1 MHEEV
6 TISAVGAGGEGVA
19 KTASG
24 AVRVP
29 FALPGEVVNIARD
42 GDEAVVM
49 ALKQASP
56 ARVAPPCQY
65 FESCGGC
72 VLQHWRPEDYQ
83 HWKRELVVT
92 ALQARG
98 LDVPVDALVPAHAY
112 SRRRITL
119 SARLTAK
126 GQVVGL
132 NRYHSHDVV
141 EVTECPVTV
150 AEITGRFDDLRLVA
164 GALAGRNTMLHLMVT
179 LAGNGLDIAITGAK
193 ALEEAERQRLV
204 RLCLDKQFARIAVD
218 GEIIVE
224 REKPQLDFGGVTV
237 EIPSGGFLQAT
248 AEAENILQKL
258 VLEGLGKTKQ
268 ALDLFAGAGT
278 FTFPMARK
286 MNVHAVEFDKPALAA
301 MERAARRATGL
312 KKLEHE
318 QRDLFRRPFSH
329 KELAGFDGLVFDPPR
344 AGAEAQVAEIAR
356 AIVPHVVA
364 VSCNPVTFA
373 RDLKILVDGGYAIR
387 RVVPVDQFL
396 WTPHVE
402 VVAFLTRRRPKPGW
416 KL

>member
-24 AVRVP
+24 AVCVP
-29 FALPGEVVNIARD
+29 FALPGEVVNIARAGD
-42 GDEAVVM
+42 GALVM

-56 ARVAPPCQY
+56 ARVVPPCQY

-72 VLQHWRPEDYQ
+72 VLQHWRLEEYQ

-98 LDVPVDALVPAHAY
+98 LDVPVDALVPAHAC
-112 SRRRITL
+112 SRRRIML

-126 GQVVGL
+126 GQVVGF

-150 AEITGRFDDLRLVA
+150 AEITSRFDDLRLVA
-164 GALAGRNTMLHLMVT
+164 GALSGRNKMLHLTVT

-204 RLCLDKQFARIAVD
+204 RLCLGKQFARIAVD

-224 REKPQLDFGGVTV
+224 REKPRLDFGGVTV

-258 VLEGLGKTKQ
+258 VLEGLGKTRQ
-268 ALDLFAGAGT
+268 ALDLFAGVGT
-278 FTFPMARK
+278 FTFPMAKR

-312 KKLEHE
+312 KKFSHE
-318 QRDLFRRPFSH
+318 QRDLFRRPLSH
-329 KELAGFDGLVFDPPR
+329 KEIAGFDGLVFDPPR

-356 AIVPHVVA
+356 AIVPRVVA
-364 VSCNPVTFA
+364 VSCNPVTLA
-373 RDLKILVDGGYAIR
+373 RDLKILVDGGYAIKR
-387 RVVPVDQFL
+387 IVPVDQFL

-402 VVAFLTRRRPKPGW
+402 AVAFLARRRPKPGW

>member
-1 MHEEV
+1 MG
-6 TISAVGAGGEGVA
+6 TGGEGVA
-19 KTASG
+19 KTAAG
-24 AVRVP
+24 AVHVP

-42 GDEAVVM
+42 GDEGLVM

-56 ARVAPPCQY
+56 ARVAPPCPY
-65 FESCGGC
+65 FETCGGC
-72 VLQHWRPEDYQ
+72 VLQHWRLEDYQ
-83 HWKRELVVT
+83 RWKRELVVI

-98 LDVPVDALVPAHAY
+98 LDVPVEPLVPAHVC

-119 SARLTAK
+119 SAKLTAK
-126 GQVVGL
+126 GQVVGF

-150 AEITGRFDDLRLVA
+150 LAITGRFDDLRLVA
-164 GALAGRNTMLHLMVT
+164 GALAGRNKMLHLTVT
-179 LAGNGLDIAITGAK
+179 LAKNGLDIAITGAR
-193 ALEEAERQRLV
+193 ALEEGERQRLV

-248 AEAENILQKL
+248 AEAEHILQTL

-278 FTFPMARK
+278 FAFPMAKK
-286 MNVHAVEFDKPALAA
+286 MNVHAVEFDKPALSALA
-301 MERAARRATGL
+301 HAARRAAGL
-312 KKLEHE
+312 KKLDHE
-318 QRDLFRRPFSH
+318 QRDLFRRPFSQ
-329 KELAGFDGLVFDPPR
+329 KDLAGFDGLVFDPPR
-344 AGAEAQVAEIAR
+344 AGAEAQVAEIAK
-356 AIVPHVVA
+356 AVVPRVVA
-364 VSCNPVTFA
+364 VSCNPVTLA
-373 RDLKILVDGGYAIR
+373 RDLKILVDGGYEIK

-402 VVAFLTRRRPKPGW
+402 VVAFLTRRRLKPGW